1 MEATH
6 SSVIK
11 QAIRPCCLNLTRS
24 VLLFFFFCHFFFLI
38 YDKLKTGGV
47 K

>member
-11 QAIRPCCLNLTRS
+11 QAIRPCCLN
-24 VLLFFFFCHFFFLI
+24 LLFFFFCHFFFLI